1 LFKKL
6 LYEPLVHFLVLGGLL
21 FLVYAYV
28 NDGFTQEEKKIVI
41 SQAKIDQLTYIWQK
55 KHMQKPT
62 TAEVQELVEGEV
74 YAEIMSRE
82 AVKLGLDKEDG
93 IIRRRLV
100 QKMTFVSSNFSA
112 LVKPTDTELQ
122 KYLQGH
128 KEKFMSPVR
137 ISFSLQNN
145 VMLNKDNKAMSKWD
159 VSRTY
164 GKEFSNKV
172 FTLPVGVWSKDVMS
186 AYGKVD
192 VYVKEVITETTLPY
206 EEIKS
211 KLKASWQREEKEKLD
226 KKFYETL
233 KNNYSIKVE
242 K

>member
-1 LFKKL
+1 MIKKYL
-6 LYEPLVHFLVLGGLL
+6 QEPLLHFLVLGGLIFL
-21 FLVYAYV
+21 FYAYV
-28 NDGFTQEEKKIVI
+28 NDGFTEEDKKIVI

-62 TAEVQELVEGEV
+62 KKELQQLLESEV

-100 QKMTFVSSNFSA
+100 QKMTFVSSNLSA
-112 LVKPTDTELQ
+112 LVKPTDTQLK
-122 KYLQGH
+122 KYLHTHQ
-128 KEKFMSPVR
+128 EKFMSPMR
-137 ISFSLQNN
+137 ISFVLQNN
-145 VMLNKDNKAMSKWD
+145 VMLNKENQSMSQWE
-159 VSRTY
+159 VSRMY
-164 GKEFSNKV
+164 GKTFASKV
-172 FTLPVGVWSKDVMS
+172 FTLPVGVWSRDVMS

-192 VYVKEVITETTLPY
+192 VYVKEVITASALPY
-206 EEIKS
+206 EKIKP
-211 KLKASWQREEKEKLD
+211 KLKASWQREEKEMLD

-233 KNNYSIKVE
+233 KNDYSIEIE

>member
-1 LFKKL
+1 M
-6 LYEPLVHFLVLGGLL
+6 LGGLIFL
-21 FLVYAYV
+21 FYAYV
-28 NDGFTQEEKKIVI
+28 NDGFTEEDKNIVI
-41 SQAKIDQLTYIWQK
+41 SQAKQDQLTYIWQK

-62 TAEVQELVEGEV
+62 KIEFQELLDVEV
-74 YAEIMSRE
+74 YNEIMSRE

-112 LVKPTDTELQ
+112 LVNPTDAQLK
-122 KYLQGH
+122 KYLQEH

-137 ISFSLQNN
+137 ISFALQNN
-145 VMLNKDNKAMSKWD
+145 VMLNRENKAMSKWD
-159 VSRTY
+159 VSRMY
-164 GKEFSNKV
+164 GKAFANKV
-172 FTLPVGVWSKDVMS
+172 FTLPTGVWSKDMMS

-192 VYVKEVITETTLPY
+192 VYVNEIITASALPY
-206 EEIKS
+206 VQIKPT
-211 KLKASWQREEKEKLD
+211 LKAAWQREEKERMD

-233 KNNYSIKVE
+233 KSDYSIEIK

>member
-1 LFKKL
+1 MIKKYL
-6 LYEPLVHFLVLGGLL
+6 QESLVHFLVLGGLIFL
-21 FLVYAYV
+21 FYAYV

-62 TAEVQELVEGEV
+62 KPEVQALIEGEI

-112 LVKPTDTELQ
+112 LVHPTDTQLQ
-122 KYLQGH
+122 KYLQAH
-128 KEKFMSPVR
+128 KAKFMSPVR
-137 ISFSLQNN
+137 INFTLQNN

-164 GKEFSNKV
+164 GKVFTAKV
-172 FTLPVGVWSKDVMS
+172 FTLPVGIWSKDVMS

-192 VYVKEVITETTLPY
+192 VYVKEIMTASTLPY
-206 EEIKS
+206 EKIKPT
-211 KLKASWQREEKEKLD
+211 LKASWQREEQERLD
-226 KKFYETL
+226 KQFYETL
-233 KNNYSIKVE
+233 KNDYGIQVE

>member
-1 LFKKL
+1 MIKKYL
-6 LYEPLVHFLVLGGLL
+6 QEPLLHFLVLGGLIFL
-21 FLVYAYV
+21 FYAYV
-28 NDGFTQEEKKIVI
+28 NDGFTEEDKNIVI
-41 SQAKIDQLTYIWQK
+41 SQAKQNQLIYIWQK

-62 TAEVQELVEGEV
+62 KAEVQALIEGEV

-100 QKMTFVSSNFSA
+100 QKMTFVSSNLSA
-112 LVKPTDTELQ
+112 LVNPTDVQLQ
-122 KYLQGH
+122 KYLQAH

-137 ISFSLQNN
+137 ISFTLQNN

-164 GKEFSNKV
+164 GKAFANKV
-172 FTLPVGVWSKDVMS
+172 FTLPIGIWSKDEMS

-192 VYVKEVITETTLPY
+192 VYVKEIITASTLPY
-206 EEIKS
+206 EKIKPA
-211 KLKASWQREEKEKLD
+211 LKAVWQREEKERLD
-226 KKFYETL
+226 KQFYETL
-233 KNNYSIKVE
+233 KSDYSIKVE

>member
-1 LFKKL
+1 MIKKYL
-6 LYEPLVHFLVLGGLL
+6 QEPLLHFLVLGGLIFL
-21 FLVYAYV
+21 FYATV
-28 NDGFTQEEKKIVI
+28 NDGFTKEEKKIVI

-55 KHMQKPT
+55 KHMRKP
-62 TAEVQELVEGEV
+62 AKKELQQLIDGEI

-100 QKMTFVSSNFSA
+100 QKMTFVSSNLSS
-112 LVKPTDTELQ
+112 LVNPTDAQLQ
-122 KYLQGH
+122 EYLQAH
-128 KEKFMSPVR
+128 KEKFMSPQR
-137 ISFSLQNN
+137 ISFTLQNN
-145 VMLNKDNKAMSKWD
+145 VMLNKDNSAMRKWD

-164 GKEFSNKV
+164 GKAFAAKV

-192 VYVKEVITETTLPY
+192 VYVKEITTASTLPY
-206 EEIKS
+206 EKIKPE
-211 KLKASWQREEKEKLD
+211 LKAAWQREEKNRLD

-233 KNNYSIKVE
+233 KSDYSIKVE

>member
-1 LFKKL
+1 MIKKYL
-6 LYEPLVHFLVLGGLL
+6 QEPLLHFLVLGCLIFL
-21 FLVYAYV
+21 FYAYV

-62 TAEVQELVEGEV
+62 KAEVQSLIEGEV

-82 AVKLGLDKEDG
+82 ATKLGLDKEDG

-100 QKMTFVSSNFSA
+100 QKMTFVSSNLSA
-112 LVKPTDTELQ
+112 LVNPTDAQLQ
-122 KYLQGH
+122 KYLQAH
-128 KEKFMSPVR
+128 KEKFMSPIR
-137 ISFSLQNN
+137 ISFTLQNN

-164 GKEFSNKV
+164 GKTFASKV
-172 FTLPVGVWSKDVMS
+172 FTLPVGIWSKDVLS

-192 VYVKEVITETTLPY
+192 VYVKEIMTASTLPY
-206 EEIKS
+206 EKIKPT
-211 KLKASWQREEKEKLD
+211 K
-226 KKFYETL
+226 
-233 KNNYSIKVE
+233 
-242 K
+242 